1 MRIKWSSQ
9 KQKLILL
16 WFKMQMKTV
25 FLVIPNPVITS
36 DILRTKY
43 IEYLVSKYRVIII
56 SPLFGEAA
64 AKEMGYFISPAT
76 EYIKWKSEHP
86 SFWETFKL
94 FRISLIGEFDYLS
107 AVQFFYRRPNFRND
121 WKRRFLRTLGI
132 PFSAFLTAGFFT
144 NLEKLLLPRSGFF
157 EGLLRKHNPA
167 LLITATPGFD
177 PMEAEMII
185 RAKRAGL
192 TTAAVDFSWDNLTT
206 NCKHIRQT
214 DYLIVWNDIIRD
226 EAICIHHYDSNKIF
240 TAGVLKFD
248 HYFQNQP
255 GELSR
260 EDFLTSRNL
269 NPANKTIVFAT
280 KPKVYREQIEHIR
293 AVIKAREEG
302 QFGQTVNILIRPHI
316 LDEPK
321 FYQEFLSFDDV
332 YVDCP
337 GKRLILEN
345 GTPSS
350 AMEMDRGDLVNLK
363 HILKYGDVHLQYGST
378 LALEAA
384 VFDKPVVN
392 IGFLKTLIHNES
404 YRINHYLPV
413 LESGAAPLARSM
425 TELVA
430 LVNKYL
436 KDGSLDREN
445 RFGVVSKFIPLRDGL
460 AYRRSVDFLE
470 RIIF

>member
-1 MRIKWSSQ
+1 
-9 KQKLILL
+9 
-16 WFKMQMKTV
+16 MKTV
-25 FLVIPNPVITS
+25 LLVIPNPVMTS
-36 DILRTKY
+36 NILRTKY
-43 IEYLVSKYRVIII
+43 IEYLAFKYRVVVIN
-56 SPLFGEAA
+56 PFFGGTI
-64 AKEMGYFISPAT
+64 AKEMGYFVSPAT
-76 EYIKWKSEHP
+76 EYVKWKLEHP
-86 SFWETFKL
+86 SFWEVFKL

-121 WKRRFLRTLGI
+121 WKRRFLRILGR
-132 PFSAFLTAGFFT
+132 PFSAFLTADFFT
-144 NLEKLLLPRSGFF
+144 SLEKLLLPRSGFF
-157 EGLLRKHNPA
+157 ESLLKKHKPA
-167 LLITATPGFD
+167 LLITTTPGFD

-185 RAKRAGL
+185 RAKRSGL
-192 TTAAVDFSWDNLTT
+192 TTAAIDFSWDNLTA

-226 EAICIHHYDSNKIF
+226 EAICIHHYDNSKVF

-248 HYFQNQP
+248 HYFQTQSS
-255 GELSR
+255 ELSR

-293 AVIKAREEG
+293 AVIKAREDG
-302 QFGQTVNILIRPHI
+302 QFGEAVNILVRPHI

-321 FYQEFLSFDDV
+321 FYREFLSFGNV

-350 AMEMDRGDLVNLK
+350 AMEMDQGDLVNLK

-384 VFDKPVVN
+384 VFDRPVVN
-392 IGFLKTLIHNES
+392 IGFLKTMLHNES
-404 YRINHYLPV
+404 YQTDHYWPV
-413 LESGAAPLARSM
+413 IQSGAAPLAKDMS
-425 TELVA
+425 ELIGWI
-430 LVNKYL
+430 NKYL
-436 KDGSLDREN
+436 NQPSLHREN
-445 RFGVVSKFIPLRDGL
+445 RAGLVAVYIPFQDGL
-460 AYRRSVDFLE
+460 AYQRNVEFLDD
-470 RIIF
+470 ILQAGYG